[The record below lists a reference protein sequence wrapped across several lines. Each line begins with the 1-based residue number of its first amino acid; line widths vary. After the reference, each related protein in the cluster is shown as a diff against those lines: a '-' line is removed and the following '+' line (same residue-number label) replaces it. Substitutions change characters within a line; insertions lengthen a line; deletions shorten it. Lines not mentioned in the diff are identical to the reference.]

1 MILHSLIRRNCI
13 TLLNTTLGTLRQFCI
28 PVLITQR
35 ISFEIQT
42 ELISIT
48 IIHST
53 SITFN
58 SNFILENEKN
68 LYKLDIMQMKNLVIP
83 SMIIKAKTRMKV
95 ETDIVRKP
103 LLLLSEILIQIFLT
117 IEKVSLNHKLFRNTK
132 QIYLTLRIRL
142 YP

>member
-58 SNFILENEKN
+58 SNLILENEKN
-68 LYKLDIMQMKNLVIP
+68 LHKLDIIQMKNLVIP

>member
-58 SNFILENEKN
+58 SNLILENEKN
-68 LYKLDIMQMKNLVIP
+68 LHKLDIMQMKNLVIP